1 MKKEF
6 MLYVRNSGDAKIS
19 LTAEDHLAFIK
30 QCEIYIGRLKKEGKL
45 IAAQPIIREGC
56 IISKDKDKWIVSKVD
71 PSREV
76 QVGYYHIIA
85 ESIDEAI
92 DIAKNNPE
100 FEYVSSATIEVR
112 PIKLKEEKT
121 DFVYPK

>member
-30 QCEIYIGRLKKEGKL
+30 QCENYIGRLKKEGKL

-56 IISKDKDKWIVSKVD
+56 IISKDKDKWVVSKVD